1 MPHQVI
7 TVKPKMA
14 NSVMPIQTKVAAAPS
29 IRKTGID
36 QTWSQTTRVELMPF
50 VYMAVS
56 TVSNTVSAVTACT
69 GAQK

>member
-1 MPHQVI
+1 MFDGQFRNQI
-7 TVKPKMA
+7 EA
-14 NSVMPIQTKVAAAPS
+14 GLRPIGNS

-36 QTWSQTTRVELMPF
+36 QTLSQTTRVELMPL

-69 GAQK
+69 GYSKMTRIWTK